1 MTGRPLLTV
10 QEAAVELG
18 ITVRGVQER
27 LRRGAMQG
35 ERVTPRL
42 WLIPRGE
49 VERWKVLGR
58 QRPGRKPGRKPGHR
72 PGDQTG
78 AKR

>member
-1 MTGRPLLTV
+1 LLTV

-35 ERVTPRL
+35 ERVTPQL
-42 WLIPRGE
+42 WLIPRAE
-49 VERWKVLGR
+49 VERWKALGR
-58 QRPGRKPGRKPGHR
+58 QRPGRKPGHR
-72 PGDQTG
+72 PGEQTG

>member
-1 MTGRPLLTV
+1 LLTV

-42 WLIPRGE
+42 WLIPRAE
-49 VERWKVLGR
+49 VERWKALGR
-58 QRPGRKPGRKPGHR
+58 QRPGRKPGHR
-72 PGDQTG
+72 PGEQTG

>member
-10 QEAAVELG
+10 QEAATELG

-27 LRRGAMQG
+27 LKRGAMQG

-42 WLIPRGE
+42 WLIPRDE

-58 QRPGRKPGRKPGHR
+58 QQPGRKPGQRSSQMSGEQR
-72 PGDQTG
+72 
-78 AKR
+78 